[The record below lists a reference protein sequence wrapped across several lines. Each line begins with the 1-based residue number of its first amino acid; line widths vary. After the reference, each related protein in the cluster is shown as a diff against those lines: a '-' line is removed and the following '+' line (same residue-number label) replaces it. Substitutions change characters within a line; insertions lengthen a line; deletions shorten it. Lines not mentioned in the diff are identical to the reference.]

1 MAATNTKAAPRFV
14 IDADDSIT
22 RGSTALRIYSAQP
35 VAYRGV
41 PRKKVELPKR
51 QQTNGYR
58 EPKRRV
64 RRVPSVYWH
73 RMLKVDSR
81 AQMFWD
87 LDQTGVGRPS

>member
-35 VAYRGV
+35 VAYRG
-41 PRKKVELPKR
+41 